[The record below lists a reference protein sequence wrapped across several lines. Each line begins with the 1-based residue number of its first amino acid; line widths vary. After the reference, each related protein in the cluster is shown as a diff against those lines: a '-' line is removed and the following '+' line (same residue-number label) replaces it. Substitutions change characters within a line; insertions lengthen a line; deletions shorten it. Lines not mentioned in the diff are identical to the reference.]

1 VAVAPAATAGFVQLT
16 GGPVQVQPGAAA
28 AETETKVTSG
38 AGVTVSVRL
47 AVVAVSVPTF
57 VTICVYVMLPPA
69 ATPFGEAALVTVSSA
84 PADAPTI
91 VEAEAVLLP
100 EFGSLTEEL
109 AEAVS
114 VITVPFAVPVFTF
127 VISEKVAAVPPA
139 ILRSVQTT
147 LPVLPTGG
155 VVQVQPAGAA
165 METNVVLVG
174 TASTRVVLSAA
185 LGPLLVRTWV

>member
-1 VAVAPAATAGFVQLT
+1 
-16 GGPVQVQPGAAA
+16 
-28 AETETKVTSG
+28 
-38 AGVTVSVRL
+38 
-47 AVVAVSVPTF
+47 
-57 VTICVYVMLPPA
+57 M
-69 ATPFGEAALVTVSSA
+69 PFGEAAFVIVSSA

-91 VEAEAVLLP
+91 VEAEAVLLL

-185 LGPLLVRTWV
+185 LGPLLVRTCVKVMLLPAATGLGDAVLVMLRSAMETTLATSVALSFAKLTSPPPLTNAVLVSVDGAVCNTLAVTVIEG